1 MGLLNCLLFQC
12 IEDTGHNSG
21 LLQVNPATD
30 LLVLTM
36 AAQMTDILTMEE
48 IMISEL
54 QVGVITQTHGIKG
67 EVKVFPTTDD
77 VGRFKKLKEVIM
89 DTGRE
94 RLNMEIEGVK
104 FFKQYAIVKFKGYD
118 SINDIEKYKSAK
130 LYVTR
135 DKAVK
140 LKKDEYFIADLIGL
154 DVVTDEG
161 EQFGK
166 MKDVL
171 TTGANDVYVVERGNG
186 TEVLLPAIRECVKN
200 IDMEKRQITV
210 HIMDGLL

>member
-1 MGLLNCLLFQC
+1 
-12 IEDTGHNSG
+12 
-21 LLQVNPATD
+21 
-30 LLVLTM
+30 
-36 AAQMTDILTMEE
+36 ME
-48 IMISEL
+48 SEL

-89 DTGRE
+89 DNGRE
-94 RLNMEIEGVK
+94 RLHLEIEGVK
-104 FFKQYAIVKFKGYD
+104 FFKQYAILKFKGYD

-140 LKKDEYFIADLIGL
+140 LKKDEYFIADLI
-154 DVVTDEG
+154 DMEVVTEDG
-161 EQFGK
+161 EYFGR

-171 TTGANDVYVVERGNG
+171 VTGANDVYVVTREDG
-186 TEVLLPAIRECVKN
+186 TEVLLPAIKQCVKSV
-200 IDMEKRQITV
+200 DMEQGRITV
-210 HIMDGLL
+210 HIMDGLMG